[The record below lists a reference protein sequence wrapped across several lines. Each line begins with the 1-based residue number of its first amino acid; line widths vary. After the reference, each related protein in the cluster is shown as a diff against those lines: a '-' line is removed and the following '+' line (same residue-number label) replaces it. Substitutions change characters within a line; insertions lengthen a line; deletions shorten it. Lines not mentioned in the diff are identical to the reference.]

1 MFIDNLWKQDFY
13 INIDGWPQYSLACV
27 KSIQI
32 QSFFWLVFS
41 CIRTEYRDLLRKSPY
56 SGRIQGNTDQKK
68 LCIWTLFI
76 HAVSK
81 LPEMFNSI
89 IMVCSSMLR
98 VSKWFHW
105 NSDYHDPH
113 IPPGNPHLSSTL
125 QFSDNQNLV
134 RADPDCLHR
143 KLTAFSCKL
152 LLPIASS

>member
-13 INIDGWPQYSLACV
+13 INIDGWPQYSMREKYPNTEFFLV
-27 KSIQI
+27 SIFLY
-32 QSFFWLVFS
+32 SD
-41 CIRTEYRDLLRKSPY
+41 CILLLKSPY
-56 SGRIQGNTDQKK
+56 SGRIPGNTDQKK

-125 QFSDNQNLV
+125 QFSDNQNLI